1 MKHTTPLWLLS
12 PHAVSIACFAAAFA
26 WISYV
31 GTNRTEP
38 DLYLG
43 IVGFVALGVALP
55 TTIAGT
61 VIVVRHGIGRHWPWL
76 LAHLAAL
83 VLALAIAFGWI
94 GAHLV

>member
-1 MKHTTPLWLLS
+1 MKHAKQLWLLS
-12 PHAVSIACFAAAFA
+12 PHAVSIACFAVAFA

-55 TTIAGT
+55 TTIAGI
-61 VIVVRHGIGRHWPWL
+61 VIVIRHGIGQHWPWL

>member
-1 MKHTTPLWLLS
+1 MKHATQLWLLS
-12 PHAVSIACFAAAFA
+12 PHAVSVACFAVAFA

-55 TTIAGT
+55 TTIAGI
-61 VIVVRHGIGRHWPWL
+61 VIVIRHGIGQHWPWL